1 MARMLG
7 LVVRRTLVAA
17 LVAFLVATLSFGLI
31 HAAPGEPFAA
41 MREDPRLTAEMAQR
55 IRAQYGLDRPLGEQ
69 YVRYMSR
76 LLRGDM
82 GESFLQRRPVRAVLA
97 DALPNTLLL
106 MTTALV
112 VAFALGVALG
122 VLQAYRRGSRFD
134 AVTGNL
140 SLTIASIPEY
150 LLALALLALFAYK
163 FPLFPTSGMSDPVLW
178 RFYSPLERLADIA
191 KHLVLPATALALIYG
206 AVVSRYQRA
215 ALLDVLPDDF
225 VRTARAKGVSPRRVL
240 FVHALRNA
248 LLPTI
253 TLIGLVF
260 PALVGGAVFVESVF
274 AWPGMGRTIVSA
286 LGARDYPL
294 VVGSLVMGS
303 VFVVFGSLVADA
315 AAVIADPRA
324 RSA

>member
-7 LVVRRTLVAA
+7 LIVRRTLVAA
-17 LVAFLVATLSFGLI
+17 LVAFLVASLSFGLI

-41 MREDPRLTAEMAQR
+41 MFDNPRMTTEMAQR
-55 IRAQYGLDRPLGEQ
+55 IRERYGLDRPLGEQ
-69 YVRYMSR
+69 YIRYMSS
-76 LLRGDM
+76 LVRGDM
-82 GESFLQRRPVRAVLA
+82 GESFLQRRPVRDVLA
-97 DALPNTLLL
+97 DALPNTFLL

-112 VAFALGVALG
+112 VAFTLGVTLG
-122 VLQAYRRGSRFD
+122 ALQAYRRGSRFD

-140 SLTIASIPEY
+140 SLTLASIPEY
-150 LLALALLALFAYK
+150 LLALGLLTLFAYK

-178 RFYSPLERLADIA
+178 RFYSPFQRLVDVAY
-191 KHLVLPATALALIYG
+191 HLVLPATALALIYG

-225 VRTARAKGVSPRRVL
+225 VRTARAKGVSPPRVL

-274 AWPGMGRTIVSA
+274 SWPGMGRTIVSA
-286 LGARDYPL
+286 LVARDHPL
-294 VVGSLVMGS
+294 VVGSLVVGS
-303 VFVVFGSLVADA
+303 VFVVLGSLVADA
-315 AAVIADPRA
+315 AAVVADPRT
-324 RSA
+324 RST

>member
-17 LVAFLVATLSFGLI
+17 LVAFLVATLTFGLI

-41 MREDPRLTAEMAQR
+41 MFDNPRMTPEMAQR
-55 IRAQYGLDRPLGEQ
+55 IRHEYGLDRPLGEQ
-69 YVRYMSR
+69 YIRYMSG
-76 LLRGDM
+76 LVRGDM
-82 GESFLQRRPVRAVLA
+82 GESFWQRRPVRDVLA
-97 DALPNTLLL
+97 DALPKTLLL

-122 VLQAYRRGSRFD
+122 ALQAYRRGSRFD
-134 AVTGNL
+134 TITGNL

-150 LLALALLALFAYK
+150 LLALALLSLFAYK
-163 FPLFPTSGMSDPVLW
+163 FPLFPTSGTSDPVLW
-178 RFYSPLERLADIA
+178 RFYSPFQRVVDVAY
-191 KHLVLPATALALIYG
+191 HLVLPATVLALIYG

-225 VRTARAKGVSPRRVL
+225 VRTARAKGVSPPRVL
-240 FVHALRNA
+240 FGHALRNA

-260 PALVGGAVFVESVF
+260 PALVSGAVFVESVYS
-274 AWPGMGRTIVSA
+274 WPGMGYTIVEA
-286 LGARDYPL
+286 LDARDYPL
-294 VVGSLVMGS
+294 VVGSVVVGS
-303 VFVVFGSLVADA
+303 VFVLLGSLLADVA
-315 AAVIADPRA
+315 AAIADPRT